1 MPRSDRELVP
11 TRASLLHRLRD
22 WDDKSSWQE
31 FFDIYWRLIYGL
43 ARKAGLSDAEA
54 QDVVQETMTSVAK
67 HMPTFRYDPA
77 IGSFKAWLF
86 KLTRWRIIGQWR
98 KRGPLAAHVSIPG
111 GTATGTDAVQ
121 NIADP
126 AGEALDRAWD
136 AEWETN
142 LLRAAVDRVKRRL
155 DPEKYQIFDFYVN
168 KGWPPEKVAATFR
181 ISVGQ
186 VYLAKNRITAMIK
199 KEVNRIESEMT

>member
-1 MPRSDRELVP
+1 MPRHDRELVP

-31 FFDIYWRLIYGL
+31 FFDTYWRLIYGL
-43 ARKAGLSDAEA
+43 ARKMGLNDAEA

-67 HMPTFRYDPA
+67 HMPAFRYDPV

-86 KLTRWRIIGQWR
+86 KLTRWRIVGQFR
-98 KRGPLAAHVSIPG
+98 KRGPLAAHISIPG
-111 GTATGTDAVQ
+111 ETVTGTDPLQ
-121 NIADP
+121 NIVDP
-126 AGEALDRAWD
+126 SGEALDAMWN

-142 LLRAAVDRVKRRL
+142 LLRAAVDNVKRRL

-186 VYLAKNRITAMIK
+186 VYLAKTRITAMIR
-199 KEVNRIESEMT
+199 KEVKRLEKEMT

>member
-98 KRGPLAAHVSIPG
+98 KRGPMAAHVSMPG
-111 GTATGTDAVQ
+111 GTATGTEALQ

-126 AGEALDRAWD
+126 SGEALDRVWD

-199 KEVNRIESEMT
+199 KEVKRLESEMT